1 MPAQEQPQSLPTTS
15 YAVLGLLSFRAMSG
29 YDLKQFADR
38 SIGHF
43 YWSPAKSQI
52 YSELRRLKQAG
63 LVSDRHVEQEA
74 RPDKRIYEITEAGR
88 KQLANWVGNS
98 ELEPAVFK
106 STFLLRVFLGRSAGP
121 DALSRLL
128 KQHLAH
134 EEVMLTHLR
143 EAEAECSPYSDES
156 LYSLLTIRAG
166 IHITE
171 ASIKWSHESMEAIS
185 KLHSGSP
192 RHLNSGESVSS

>member
-1 MPAQEQPQSLPTTS
+1 MPVTQQSKTLPATS

-29 YDLKQFADR
+29 YDMKQFADR

-74 RPDKRIYEITEAGR
+74 RPDKRIYEITDSGR
-88 KQLANWVGNS
+88 KQLVEWVGNS

-106 STFLLRVFLGRSAGP
+106 STFLLRVFLGRAAGHEP
-121 DALSRLL
+121 LL
-128 KQHLAH
+128 KLVQKHL
-134 EEVMLTHLR
+134 EQEVVMLTHLR
-143 EAEAECSPYSDES
+143 EAEAGCAPDSEES

-166 IHITE
+166 LRITE
-171 ASIKWSHESMEAIS
+171 ASINWSHESIAAIQRLHPGS
-185 KLHSGSP
+185 KS
-192 RHLNSGESVSS
+192 RADTGELDPA

>member
-1 MPAQEQPQSLPTTS
+1 MPAIEQSLPATS

-43 YWSPAKSQI
+43 YWSPAKSQV

-74 RPDKRIYEITEAGR
+74 RPDKRIYEITDAGR
-88 KQLANWVGNS
+88 KQLVDWVGNS

-106 STFLLRVFLGRSAGP
+106 STFLLRVFLGRSAGT
-121 DALSRLL
+121 DALSRLIQ
-128 KQHLAH
+128 QHIAH
-134 EEVMLTHLR
+134 EETMLAHLR
-143 EAEAECSPYSDES
+143 EAEAQCTPYSDES

-171 ASIKWSHESMEAIS
+171 ASIKWSHESMDAIG
-185 KLHSGSP
+185 KLHPDSP
-192 RHLNSGESVSS
+192 GNPNSGETVSS